1 MTPAPGSTDGLRAG
15 QASVSTL
22 VLVPEYSGVSILGRS
37 AIRVRI
43 LAMLVDISGE
53 RLHLREIAR
62 RAGTSAGTTAREL
75 RRLEDAGLVVREPEG
90 RQVYFSAGESS
101 VYPPIHGLRPAMVQE
116 AATPLALSPNP
127 DPLGLAMARRLR
139 RDLQAVYGRRLVDVY
154 LFGSRARGDNDP
166 ESDVDVLVVL
176 DDIHSYAADLRLSGE
191 VTAELALEA
200 GVTISRLL
208 ATSDAWDH
216 RDRPILRVIAIE
228 GIRT

>member
-1 MTPAPGSTDGLRAG
+1 M
-15 QASVSTL
+15 
-22 VLVPEYSGVSILGRS
+22 PEYSGVSLPGRS
-37 AIRVRI
+37 AVRLRI
-43 LAMLVDISGE
+43 LAMLVDTPGE

-62 RAGTSAGTTAREL
+62 RASTSAGTTAREL
-75 RRLEDAGLVVREPEG
+75 RRLEEAGLVVREPEG
-90 RQVYFSAGESS
+90 RQVYFMARDGSS
-101 VYPPIHGLRPAMVQE
+101 NDPPVRGLHPAMIQE
-116 AATPLALSPNP
+116 TATPLALSPNP

-139 RDLQAVYGRRLVDVY
+139 RELQAVYGRRLVDVY
-154 LFGSRARGDNDP
+154 LFGSRARGDHDP
-166 ESDVDVLVVL
+166 ESDVDVLIVL
-176 DDIHSYAADLRLSGE
+176 DDIRSYAADLRLSGE